1 MGTRR
6 RKKKRLL
13 PDEKLAGE
21 ETHTAFLLFF
31 FFISKKTSK
40 LSFKNAA
47 CRMMGRRL
55 RACVSVRAN
64 VNACTCLWVGRANEG
79 LDDRAFI
86 NLVWMAPK

>member
-1 MGTRR
+1 MRSLLG
-6 RKKKRLL
+6 RKHI
-13 PDEKLAGE
+13 P
-21 ETHTAFLLFF
+21 HFFF

-40 LSFKNAA
+40 LSFKNAV

-55 RACVSVRAN
+55 RVCVRVN
-64 VNACTCLWVGRANEG
+64 VNACASLWVGRANEG